1 MCVRRDHQEVKE
13 KEAKCL
19 PENIAWEEADSKDLE
34 GSYWKWWTG
43 SIWSQDGKVNL
54 WLIYG

>member
-19 PENIAWEEADSKDLE
+19 PGSIAWEEADSKDLE
-34 GSYWKWWTG
+34 GSYWK
-43 SIWSQDGKVNL
+43 
-54 WLIYG
+54 